1 MIIPTSPDAMKQHLR
16 RTEDRLTQLE
26 RGGGTKGEASFADTI
41 RVGDVIVEAIDV
53 GGGSIQLRARKA
65 SGGPTVI
72 LATL

>member
-16 RTEDRLTQLE
+16 RTEDRLNQLE
-26 RGGGTKGEASFADTI
+26 RGSGTKGEASFANRI
-41 RVGDVIVEAIDV
+41 RIGNVYLIVVDI
-53 GGGSIQLRARKA
+53 GGGQSQLQAERV